1 MKNSF
6 EWKKDINNKVVEKRE
21 RIAKRNA
28 QMRTI
33 SGMSLALLVCL
44 GCSVAVVRFSKINQP
59 PVDTINNGIMT
70 IPNFTDYTFPSETV
84 QNTTDG
90 KGVMTITV
98 PPETEPP
105 QTDDSG
111 VMTIPSF
118 PHTYPGGTGK
128 SPGVVENSTD
138 LPYYTG
144 IPSDNT
150 EDYLYEKTE
159 EIGNPSYTGQEPD
172 WYPPDWQPPSTSPDI
187 EVITTTVEPPSGA
200 FRYAKHIVNQI
211 FPSPLYY
218 PTAVEQKLTFAE
230 ALSYFGLDDFNVAP
244 ALRTSV
250 EYHISFADEYTFLV
264 DESVTNERIIL
275 RDAVIVNYVS
285 ENTEEYFE
293 LSIGLVCLP
302 YDWGF
307 TTSEDG
313 FFNYRNVEVLCGYIG
328 ANGISAELIVAD
340 FEYNGIKYR
349 FCGHNV
355 TEKEYLSCLYT
366 VIDCLF
372 RK

>member
-6 EWKKDINNKVVEKRE
+6 EWKKDIDNKIKLKKEQ
-21 RIAKRNA
+21 IAKRNA
-28 QMRTI
+28 QMRFAYA
-33 SGMSLALLVCL
+33 MSFAVLLCVAS
-44 GCSVAVVRFSKINQP
+44 SVAVVRFAKINQP
-59 PVDTINNGIMT
+59 AVDTDNDGIMT
-70 IPNFTDYTFPSETV
+70 IPNLTDYTFPSYTYND
-84 QNTTDG
+84 NTQDNG
-90 KGVMTITV
+90 IA
-98 PPETEPP
+98 
-105 QTDDSG
+105 
-111 VMTIPSF
+111 TIPSF
-118 PHTYPGGTGK
+118 PHITDPENSDN
-128 SPGVVENSTD
+128 SPGVGENSTD

-144 IPSDNT
+144 IPSVNT

-159 EIGNPSYTGQEPD
+159 EIGNPSYTGQEPN
-172 WYPPDWQPPSTSPDI
+172 WYPPDWQPPTTSPDI